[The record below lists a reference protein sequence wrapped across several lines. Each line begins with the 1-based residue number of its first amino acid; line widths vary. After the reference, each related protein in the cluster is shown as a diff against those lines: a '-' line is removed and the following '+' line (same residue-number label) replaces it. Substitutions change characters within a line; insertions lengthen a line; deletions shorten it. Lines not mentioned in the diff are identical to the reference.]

1 MKENHLEVPDAS
13 LGDHAHTAIKAAL
26 GSIPVA
32 GSAAAELFATVIESP
47 FQKRKKEWMHRVAE
61 AIESLKQNGL
71 DEDTLKEN
79 EKFISA
85 VFYASHLAMKTHQ
98 IEKLAALKN
107 AIENVALNIVPDEI
121 IQQMF
126 LNMIDRFTPLHFELL
141 RFFQAPVVREN
152 LSMGGLSTVL
162 FEAYPNL
169 CKQEPLVRQIWKE
182 LYDHGLVSSDS
193 LSGTMSRQGLT
204 ERRTSDLGDMFLNFI
219 TQH

>member
-1 MKENHLEVPDAS
+1 MKDKTLEVPS
-13 LGDHAHTAIKAAL
+13 TGLGDHVHTTVKAAL

-32 GSAAAELFATVIESP
+32 GNAAAELFATVIESP

-61 AIESLKQNGL
+61 AIELLKQRGL
-71 DEDTLKEN
+71 DENTLKEN

-98 IEKLAALKN
+98 SEKLTALKN
-107 AIENVALNIVPDEI
+107 AIENVALNIEPDEI
-121 IQQMF
+121 VQQMF

-141 RFFQAPVVREN
+141 RFFQAPVVRDN
-152 LSMGGLSTVL
+152 LSMGGLSTIL
-162 FEAYPNL
+162 FDAYPDL
-169 CKQEPLVRQIWKE
+169 HQHESLVKQIWKE

-193 LSGTMSRQGLT
+193 LSGTMSRQGLAA
-204 ERRTSDLGDMFLNFI
+204 RRTSDLGDMFLNFI